1 MRISKNN
8 RCMKT
13 RTAFPALLSSML
25 AFAAVARAQIKH
37 DFVAIDEGI
46 TQLLRVNENDP
57 SKNWIVKVAPAAP
70 AGVTRSPR
78 FNAAPRDMQLVGNN
92 RILISHDAGFS
103 EFDLATGKVVK
114 EINAYKGIATARR
127 LPNGDTLIAGVNL
140 DGSTGVVVLEI
151 DDANTIKNKTVFPG
165 DYVRLIRETAQGT
178 WLIMNNTM
186 IREGD
191 RTGKILHEWPVAGF
205 QHAWKALRLPNGHI
219 LSSAG
224 YGAFFVELD
233 ADGKELR
240 RFAQKETMPKEM
252 HANFYAMFQLLPNGH
267 IVVANW
273 QNHGAGHGTEG
284 IQMVEF
290 DPAEPT
296 KLLWQWSEAPIISS
310 LQGVLVLDGL
320 DTSKLHDE
328 RTGVMA
334 PLAAAK

>member
-1 MRISKNN
+1 
-8 RCMKT
+8 MKPST
-13 RTAFPALLSSML
+13 SFWITVFASLTAMSLR
-25 AFAAVARAQIKH
+25 AADIKH
-37 DFVAIDEGI
+37 DLLIIDEGL
-46 TQLLRVNENDP
+46 TQLLRVDENDP
-57 SKNWIVKVAPAAP
+57 SKNWIVKVAPLLPASVTPAP
-70 AGVTRSPR
+70 RW
-78 FNAAPRDMQLVGNN
+78 NAAPRDMQLVGGN
-92 RILISHDAGFS
+92 RVLISHDAGFT
-103 EFDLATGKVVK
+103 EYDIATGKVLK
-114 EINAYKGIATARR
+114 EIASYKGIATARR
-127 LPNGDTLIAGVNL
+127 LPNGHTLIAGVNL
-140 DGSTGVVVLEI
+140 DNSKGVVVLEI

-191 RTGKILHEWPVAGF
+191 RTGKILHEWPVAEF
-205 QHAWKALRLPNGHI
+205 QHAWKALRLPNGHV

-240 RFAQKETMPKEM
+240 RFAEKKNMPPAM
-252 HANFYAMFQLLPNGH
+252 HANFYAMFQLMPNGH

-273 QNHGAGHGTEG
+273 QAHGPGHGESG
-284 IQMVEF
+284 IQMVEI

-296 KLLWQWSEAPIISS
+296 KLLWQWSDAKIISS

-334 PLAAAK
+334 PLN

>member
-1 MRISKNN
+1 MTPR
-8 RCMKT
+8 
-13 RTAFPALLSSML
+13 LLL
-25 AFAAVARAQIKH
+25 AFCLTSAAVRAAEIKH
-37 DFVAIDEGI
+37 DLLMLDEGI
-46 TQLLRVNENDP
+46 TQLLHVNQNDP
-57 SKNWIVKVAPAAP
+57 SKNWIVKVAPQLP
-70 AGVTRSPR
+70 AGVTPAPKW
-78 FNAAPRDMQLVGNN
+78 NAAPRDMQLVGGN
-92 RILISHDAGFS
+92 RVLVSHDAGYT
-103 EFDLATGKVVK
+103 EYDIATGKVMK
-114 EINAYKGIATARR
+114 EIASYKGIATARR
-127 LPNGDTLIAGVNL
+127 LPNGNTLIAGVDL
-140 DGSTGVVVLEI
+140 DTSKGVVVLEI
-151 DDANTIKNKTVFPG
+151 DAANAIKHKTVFPG
-165 DYVRLIRETAQGT
+165 DYVRLIRETPQGT

-191 RTGKILHEWPVAGF
+191 RSGKILHEWTVAGF
-205 QHAWKALRLPNGHI
+205 KHAWKAVRLPNGHI

-240 RFAQKETMPKEM
+240 RFAEKEKMPQEM

-273 QNHGAGHGTEG
+273 QNHGAGHGKEG

-290 DPAEPT
+290 DPAGDPT

-328 RTGVMA
+328 RTGVMT
-334 PLAAAK
+334 PIAAAK